1 VDKSNNFLI
10 NLFFPKFCL
19 GCKKEGTYLC
29 DDCRALLDISEFN
42 YCLCEAN
49 GQPKRF
55 ISTQENQQSI
65 KCQNCQN
72 KILSG
77 LLFALSYKE
86 KGLARKLIHQFKYQ
100 PYLKDLAETLA
111 SILIEH
117 FVLTGKNKN
126 EFWENSVL
134 IPVPL
139 DNKKLKSRGYNQSE
153 ELAKELSKV
162 LKIPILSNILIKI
175 KETESQIGLS
185 REQRIKNLQGAFTTK
200 NAQFLQGKK
209 IFLVD
214 DVYTTGSTMQEC
226 AIVLKNAGAKQIWG
240 IALSR
245 EG

>member
-1 VDKSNNFLI
+1 VDKSKNFLL

-19 GCKKEGTYLC
+19 GCKKEGIYLC

-49 GQPKRF
+49 GLPKRF
-55 ISTQENQQSI
+55 ISSDNYQLSM

-77 LLFALSYKE
+77 LYFALSYKE
-86 KGLARKLIHQFKYQ
+86 KSLARKLIHQFKYE

-111 SILIEH
+111 SIIIEH
-117 FVLTGKNKN
+117 FVLTNKNKN
-126 EFWENSVL
+126 EFWENGIL

-139 DNKKLKSRGYNQSE
+139 DNKKIRLRGYNQSE
-153 ELAKELSKV
+153 ELAKELSKTLQV
-162 LKIPILSNILIKI
+162 PVFNNVLIKTQT
-175 KETESQIGLS
+175 TESQISLS
-185 REQRIKNLQGAFTTK
+185 KEQRAKNLQGAFKIK
-200 NAQFLQGKK
+200 NATILNGKK
-209 IFLVD
+209 VFLID

-226 AIVLKNAGAKQIWG
+226 ARVLRDAGAKSIWG
-240 IALSR
+240 IALAR